1 MGVTRRIVALVV
13 ILGCVLGAAPV
24 ARAAADEAV
33 FRVDGVAVD
42 VTAADAE
49 TARARALLDGQRAA
63 FARLVARIVPA
74 AAIARLPTL
83 DDDALTRLVKGF
95 EVGDERVAPK
105 RYIATLSFRFDGPAV
120 SALLRENQVP
130 FALTRARPLLVLPLY
145 DTDRGLLL
153 WEDDNAWRLAWSRLA
168 PSDALIDV
176 IAPLGELADI
186 TAIDAK
192 QAAAGE
198 RDALD
203 RIAARY
209 DGGDVAV
216 ATAEA
221 ARDSLVE
228 TPSVRV
234 TVYRYRN
241 DTVSVGGGTYAGEA
255 WETLDDVLGRA
266 AEETRRQIE
275 EAWKEANLLRFDQV
289 QNIEVDVIFGTLAE
303 WLDIRRRINAVAVV
317 RRARVTALSTRF
329 ARVAIEFLGDDDQL
343 TEALA
348 AKNLVLRREA
358 DLWMLRERG
367 ATEAEG
373 KPASDIAPAEIPET
387 TEPTEPTETTAP
399 TPTGGVAGE

>member
-1 MGVTRRIVALVV
+1 M
-13 ILGCVLGAAPV
+13 
-24 ARAAADEAV
+24 

-145 DTDRGLLL
+145 QTNQGQTDRGLLL

-192 QAAAGE
+192 QAAAGDRE
-198 RDALD
+198 ALD

-209 DGGDVAV
+209 DAGDVAV

-289 QNIEVDVIFGTLAE
+289 GNIEVDVIFATLAE
-303 WLDIRRRINAVAVV
+303 WLDIRRRIEAVAVV

-329 ARVAIEFLGDDDQL
+329 ARVAIEYLGDDNQL
-343 TEALA
+343 IDALA

-367 ATEAEG
+367 ATEIGATPVDRMSVNEIPTDEAP
-373 KPASDIAPAEIPET
+373 KDEMSAPAVG
-387 TEPTEPTETTAP
+387 PTETPGAGETT
-399 TPTGGVAGE
+399 TPAGGVAGE

>member
-1 MGVTRRIVALVV
+1 M
-13 ILGCVLGAAPV
+13 LGAAPA
-24 ARAAADEAV
+24 ARAAADETV

-42 VTAADAE
+42 VSADDAE
-49 TARARALLDGQRAA
+49 TARARALLDGQRKA

-74 AAIARLPTL
+74 AAAGRLPRL

-95 EVGDERVAPK
+95 EVADERVAPK

-120 SALLRENQVP
+120 SALLRANQVP

-145 DTDRGLLL
+145 RTDQGLLL

-168 PSDALIDV
+168 PNDALIDV
-176 IAPLGELADI
+176 MAPLGELADI
-186 TAIDAK
+186 TAIDAE
-192 QAAAGE
+192 QAAAGDRE
-198 RDALD
+198 ALD

-209 DGGDVAV
+209 DAGDVAV
-216 ATAEA
+216 AIAEA
-221 ARDSLVE
+221 DRDSLVE
-228 TPSVRV
+228 TPRVRV

-255 WETLDDVLGRA
+255 WEALDDVLGRA

-289 QNIEVDVIFGTLAE
+289 RNIEVDVIFDNLAQ
-303 WLDIRRRINAVAVV
+303 WLDIRRRIESAAVV
-317 RRARVTALSTRF
+317 RRAQVTALATRF

-343 TEALA
+343 IDTLA
-348 AKNLVLRREA
+348 AMNLALRREA

-367 ATEAEG
+367 APGADETPAAEA
-373 KPASDIAPAEIPET
+373 APAGTAGDAGTGETPSAPE
-387 TEPTEPTETTAP
+387 PAPAPAP
-399 TPTGGVAGE
+399 TNGAAGE

>member
-1 MGVTRRIVALVV
+1 
-13 ILGCVLGAAPV
+13 
-24 ARAAADEAV
+24 V

-145 DTDRGLLL
+145 QTNQGQTDRGLLL

-192 QAAAGE
+192 QAAAGDRE
-198 RDALD
+198 ALD

-209 DGGDVAV
+209 DAGDVAV

-289 QNIEVDVIFGTLAE
+289 GNIEVDVIFATLAE
-303 WLDIRRRINAVAVV
+303 WLDIRRRIEAVAVV

-329 ARVAIEFLGDDDQL
+329 ARVAIEYLGDDNQL
-343 TEALA
+343 IDALA

-367 ATEAEG
+367 ATEIGATPVDRMSVNEIPTDEAP
-373 KPASDIAPAEIPET
+373 KDEMSAPAVG
-387 TEPTEPTETTAP
+387 PTETPGAGETT
-399 TPTGGVAGE
+399 TPAGGVAGE